1 MGFSYFSFMIE
12 DQESEIVLDNERGVK
27 SRTWNYDAEPW
38 IVFFHSNTSGS
49 TGQKKK
55 KKTFWK

>member
-27 SRTWNYDAEPW
+27 SRT
-38 IVFFHSNTSGS
+38 
-49 TGQKKK
+49 
-55 KKTFWK
+55 